1 MLLNLQK
8 IERTISPM
16 APSVKMPAN
25 MSAMLV
31 PKGAG
36 YFCNSPK

>member
-1 MLLNLQK
+1 
-8 IERTISPM
+8 M

-31 PKGAG
+31 PKGVPVTSVIPP
-36 YFCNSPK
+36 NKPL